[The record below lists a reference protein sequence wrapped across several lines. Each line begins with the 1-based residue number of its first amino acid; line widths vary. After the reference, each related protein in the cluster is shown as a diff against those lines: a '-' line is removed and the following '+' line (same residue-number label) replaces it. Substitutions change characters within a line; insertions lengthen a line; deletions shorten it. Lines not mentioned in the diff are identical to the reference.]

1 MKAGHLYLTDTSLDL
16 TTKSGIYS
24 LFEHY
29 NNTNNIQEK
38 NNPISSI
45 YEDFK
50 TYNLNKYNYIKTNDL
65 QVLDSTAANVA
76 VAGVFTNTIEKQYIE
91 FNILPL
97 SHSNISFYL
106 YTPDPDNIEYILD
119 NCYGLYVNNQNANL
133 NSYFIDNPQ
142 SFNFAF
148 SHFLYPLQKDI
159 FYTIRF
165 EFNSNIYY
173 CIDEQ
178 SLAITEIIFPYVE
191 Q

>member
-1 MKAGHLYLTDTSLDL
+1 MKAGHLYLDDNQLDL

-24 LFEHY
+24 LLEHY

-38 NNPISSI
+38 NNPTTSI

-50 TYNLNKYNYIKTNDL
+50 TYNLNKYNYIKTNNI
-65 QVLDSTAANVA
+65 QILDSTAANVA
-76 VAGVFTNTIEKQYIE
+76 VAGIFEKTIEKQYIE
-91 FNILPL
+91 FNIQPL
-97 SHSNISFYL
+97 KHSNISFYL
-106 YTPDPDNIEYILD
+106 YTPNLDNIEYILD
-119 NCYGLYVNNQNANL
+119 NCYDLYINNQNLDL
-133 NSYFIDNPQ
+133 NSYYIDSPQ
-142 SFNFAF
+142 NYNFMF
-148 SHFLYPLQKDI
+148 GHFLYPLQKDI

-178 SLAITEIIFPYVE
+178 ELAITEIMFPYIE

>member
-29 NNTNNIQEK
+29 QNINGVQEK
-38 NNPISSI
+38 NNPTSSI

-50 TYNLNKYNYIKTNDL
+50 TYNLNKYNYIKTNNL
-65 QVLDSTAANVA
+65 QVLDSTAANVS
-76 VAGVFTNTIEKQYIE
+76 VAGVFENTIEKQYIQ
-91 FNILPL
+91 FNIQPL
-97 SHSNISFYL
+97 QHSNLSFYL
-106 YTPDPDNIEYILD
+106 YTPNQENIDYILD
-119 NCYGLYVNNQNANL
+119 NCYNLNINNQDL
-133 NSYFIDNPQ
+133 DLKSYYIDNPQ

-148 SHFLYPLQKDI
+148 SHILYPLEKDI

-178 SLAITEIIFPYVE
+178 ALAITEIIFPYIE